1 MTPEQVTLVRYRLE
15 RAKEALGEAE
25 VLLDNDHLNAAVNRL
40 YYACFYAVSG
50 LLLTE
55 GQSAAKHSGVR
66 ALFDTNWV
74 KSGRVPKDA
83 GRFYHRLFDLRQ
95 KGDYADLTT
104 FPPDDVRKW
113 QESAAHFVETISA
126 VVEGRIHNNQ

>member
-1 MTPEQVTLVRYRLE
+1 ME
-15 RAKEALGEAE
+15 RAREALAEAGL
-25 VLLDNDHLNAAVNRL
+25 LLDAGHLNTCVNRL

-55 GQSAAKHSGVR
+55 GQSSAKHSGVR